1 MDEAGRKKHSAEN
14 WLDDIVQQQH
24 TAQPLCNI
32 QYRLYSIPLQQTS
45 AQAFESGAGVAVLCE
60 AVFLADESVNRR

>member
-45 AQAFESGAGVAVLCE
+45 AQAFESGAGVAVL
-60 AVFLADESVNRR
+60 